1 MSGLKIPLF
10 NNIQSVNRRM
20 RDNAHAISEYNATQL
35 PSSILIACAILVVPL
50 LMSLFIPRMR
60 QTSPGYV
67 AAFAGCA
74 LLYFVFR
81 KKERREYA
89 LAGFYLLYAVIYLL
103 SLYLSLIRYPDR
115 PAASMLTFIFVMPI
129 LFIDKPLRLY
139 TTVAALYI
147 VHTALSYAVKGPELG
162 SIDIVNC
169 FISAALGILISRTMH
184 LSRLETFEARRQ
196 LTLEKETDVLTGLLN
211 RRKLF
216 ETLAQLR
223 SGELARPDCVLML
236 DIDHFKRF
244 NDRFGH
250 GAGDACLGR
259 FGLLL
264 LEFQQ
269 KYTGRFFRYGGE
281 EFVVFL
287 WNCDRER
294 LSAFAESLREA
305 AEQMDAF
312 ARRITVS
319 IGTVSCDDASVI
331 NYETWI
337 DRADKAAYA
346 AKALGRNAVAC
357 WNDMQQ
363 SSAAPRTSPDAFAQ
377 QA

>member
-1 MSGLKIPLF
+1 MSGLRIPLF
-10 NNIQSVNRRM
+10 NNVQSIKRQM
-20 RDNAHAISEYNATQL
+20 RDNADAISEYNAAQL
-35 PSSILIACAILVVPL
+35 PNAILIACAILVVPL
-50 LMSLFIPRMR
+50 LMSLFIPSMH
-60 QTSPGYV
+60 QTSPGYI
-67 AAFAGCA
+67 AALLGCA
-74 LLYFVFR
+74 LLYPVFR

-89 LAGFYLLYAVIYLL
+89 LAGFYLLYAVIFLL
-103 SLYLSLIRYPDR
+103 ALFLSLIRHPDR
-115 PAASMLTFIFVMPI
+115 PAASMLSFFFVMPI

-139 TTVAALYI
+139 TIVVLLYI
-147 VHTALSYAVKGPELG
+147 VHTVLSYAVKGPELG
-162 SIDIVNC
+162 GIDIVNC
-169 FISAALGILISRTMH
+169 FVSAALGILISRTMH

-216 ETLAQLR
+216 ETLALLR
-223 SGELARPDCVLML
+223 SGEMARPDCALML
-236 DIDHFKRF
+236 DIDHFKHY

-264 LEFQQ
+264 LEFQEG
-269 KYTGRFFRYGGE
+269 YTGRFFRYGGE

-287 WNCDRER
+287 WNCDREK
-294 LSAFAESLREA
+294 LSAFAESLRGA
-305 AEQMDAF
+305 AEHMDTF
-312 ARRITVS
+312 ARQITVS
-319 IGTVSCDDASVI
+319 IGTVYCDDASII

-337 DRADKAAYA
+337 DRADQAAYA

-357 WNDMQQ
+357 WNDMKPD
-363 SSAAPRTSPDAFAQ
+363 SGAARADVNVYAI